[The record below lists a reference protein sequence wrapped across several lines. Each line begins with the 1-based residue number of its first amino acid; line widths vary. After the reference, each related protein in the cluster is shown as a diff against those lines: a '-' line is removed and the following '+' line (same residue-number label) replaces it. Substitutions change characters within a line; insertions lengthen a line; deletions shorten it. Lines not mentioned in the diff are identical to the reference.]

1 MNIDL
6 SEFDVVF
13 SRPEALTDVVT
24 HYCPGCT
31 HMLVHRLIG
40 EVIDEL
46 GIREQTLCV
55 APVGCAVFAYNLSLI
70 HI

>member
-1 MNIDL
+1 MTPIALADY
-6 SEFDVVF
+6 DVVY
-13 SRPEALTDVVT
+13 SRPEALTDVQT

-31 HMLVHRLIG
+31 HGLIHRLIG

-46 GIREQTLCV
+46 GIRENTICV
-55 APVGCAVFAYNLSLI
+55 APVGLSLI